1 MPGIVCL
8 VQAHG
13 LEIIGP
19 MVEHAINLLND
30 HAVKLPSK
38 YCVYAHRPGL
48 LSPLARETYF
58 CSRQQLVGVCT
69 TGQSSEDR
77 SVRAQSEMLTSG
89 NT

>member
-38 YCVYAHRPGL
+38 SLRYTSGL
-48 LSPLARETYF
+48 VLAPILVRESCF
-58 CSRQQLVGVCT
+58 CSRQHRGP
-69 TGQSSEDR
+69 GHWEDA
-77 SVRAQSEMLTSG
+77 VPVQ
-89 NT
+89 